1 MDKKLKLDYVIFPM
15 GFTFD
20 KDFIY
25 LSYGRND
32 IAGGVL
38 KLDRE
43 KLLRSLLPVETHV
56 LGYSKWDAK
65 TSTVEAGSYLINTT
79 ARDIYRVRKS
89 SSSSTT
95 KEIKDRRSRDDRPA
109 EPFEIP
115 KNQPKF

>member
-32 IAGGVL
+32 ITGGVL

-43 KLLRSLLPVETHV
+43 KLLRSLLPVEHMDIV
-56 LGYSKWDAK
+56 SRMQRQ
-65 TSTVEAGSYLINTT
+65 
-79 ARDIYRVRKS
+79 ARWKRARIW
-89 SSSSTT
+89 
-95 KEIKDRRSRDDRPA
+95 
-109 EPFEIP
+109 
-115 KNQPKF
+115 